1 MVFVGLP
8 LSCPD
13 HNHNTQDREG
23 EEWRLGVGS
32 WAECSAL
39 CRERAGCRYWTWHHK
54 DAGEVS
60 TPASV
65 INNKT

>member
-1 MVFVGLP
+1 M
-8 LSCPD
+8 SCPD